1 MARSATDYISYGL
14 YVVTAE
20 EYKDNGCITN
30 TACQVTTTPNR
41 ITLAVNKTNLT
52 HDMIAHTGK
61 FNVSILSEEAPFAY
75 FTRFGFQSGRRADK
89 FDGFEEVAR
98 SENGLYYLTKGT
110 NAFVSAQVC
119 QSIDLGT
126 HTLFIADVTESA
138 VLSDVPSM
146 TYAYYH
152 ANVKPRAAKPKKT
165 VWRCRICGYEYE
177 GEELPADFV
186 CPWCKHGAA
195 DFEKIVAE

>member
-14 YVVTAE
+14 YVVTAD

-41 ITLAVNKTNLT
+41 ITLAVNKANLT
-52 HDMIAHTGK
+52 HDMIVHTGK
-61 FNVSILSEEAPFAY
+61 FNVSMLSEEAPFAY
-75 FTRFGFQSGRRADK
+75 FTRFGFQSGRSADK
-89 FDGFEEVAR
+89 FDGFGEVAR
-98 SENGLYYLTKGT
+98 SENGLYYITKGT

-119 QSIDLGT
+119 RSIDLGT

-152 ANVKPRAAKPKKT
+152 ANVKPKAARPKKT

-186 CPWCKHGAA
+186 CPICKHGAA
-195 DFEKIVAE
+195 DFEKIEG

>member
-14 YVVTAE
+14 YVVTAD
-20 EYKDNGCITN
+20 EYKDNGGITN

-41 ITLAVNKTNLT
+41 ITLAVTKANLT

-61 FNVSILSEEAPFAY
+61 FNVSMLSEEAPFAY
-75 FTRFGFQSGRRADK
+75 FTRFGFQSGRAADK
-89 FDGFEEVAR
+89 FDGFGEVAR
-98 SENGLYYLTKGT
+98 SENGLYYITKGT
-110 NAFVSAQVC
+110 NAFVSARVC

-152 ANVKPRAAKPKKT
+152 ANVKPKAQKPKKT
-165 VWRCRICGYEYE
+165 VWRCRICGYEWV
-177 GEELPADFV
+177 GEELPDDFI
-186 CPWCKHGAA
+186 CPICKHPKA
-195 DFEKIVAE
+195 DFEKIVR

>member
-1 MARSATDYISYGL
+1 MARSATDLISYGL
-14 YVVTAE
+14 YVVTAD

-30 TACQVTTTPNR
+30 PACQVTTTPNR
-41 ITLAVNKTNLT
+41 ITLAVNKANLT
-52 HDMIAHTGK
+52 HDMIAHTGR
-61 FNVSILSEEAPFAY
+61 FNVSMLSEEAPFAY
-75 FTRFGFQSGRRADK
+75 FTRFGFQSGRSADK
-89 FDGFEEVAR
+89 FDGFGEVAR
-98 SENGLYYLTKGT
+98 SENGLYYITKGT

-152 ANVKPRAAKPKKT
+152 ANVKPKAQKPKKT
-165 VWRCRICGYEYE
+165 VWRCKICGYEYE
-177 GEELPADFV
+177 GEDLPADFV
-186 CPWCKHGAA
+186 CPICKHGAA
-195 DFEKIVAE
+195 DFERIEA

>member
-61 FNVSILSEEAPFAY
+61 FNVSMLSEEAPFAY
-75 FTRFGFQSGRRADK
+75 FTRFGFQSGRDTDK
-89 FDGFEEVAR
+89 FDGF
-98 SENGLYYLTKGT
+98 SGYYIDSNGSRRIPDKESAERIITRIKGQT
-110 NAFVSAQVC
+110 GFVSRIKIEKKSEKPPQLY
-119 QSIDLGT
+119 DLTSLQRDANTRYG
-126 HTLFIADVTESA
+126 FSA
-138 VLSDVPSM
+138 
-146 TYAYYH
+146 
-152 ANVKPRAAKPKKT
+152 KKT
-165 VWRCRICGYEYE
+165 LDLAQKLYEERKLLTYPRTDSRY
-177 GEELPADFV
+177 LPLDM
-186 CPWCKHGAA
+186 AA
-195 DFEKIVAE
+195 TVKRTLLH

>member
-61 FNVSILSEEAPFAY
+61 FNVSMLSEEAPFAY
-75 FTRFGFQSGRRADK
+75 FTRFGFQSGRSADK
-89 FDGFEEVAR
+89 FDGFGEVAR
-98 SENGLYYLTKGT
+98 SENGLYYITKGT

-119 QSIDLGT
+119 RSIDLGT

-152 ANVKPRAAKPKKT
+152 ANVKPKAARPKKT

-186 CPWCKHGAA
+186 CPICKHGAA
-195 DFEKIVAE
+195 DFEKIEG

>member
-14 YVVTAE
+14 YVVTAD

-41 ITLAVNKTNLT
+41 ITLAVNKANLT

-61 FNVSILSEEAPFAY
+61 FNVSMLSEEAPFAY
-75 FTRFGFQSGRRADK
+75 FTRFGFQSGRSADK
-89 FDGFEEVAR
+89 FDGFGEVAR
-98 SENGLYYLTKGT
+98 SENGLYYITKGT

-119 QSIDLGT
+119 RSIDLGT

-152 ANVKPRAAKPKKT
+152 ANVKPKAARPKKT

-186 CPWCKHGAA
+186 CPICKHGAA
-195 DFEKIVAE
+195 DFEKIEG